1 MPTFLLKID
10 GITGESQFDGYSDYS
25 HVEKWH
31 FGVTQS
37 ATFGSGTSGG
47 AGATVSAQD
56 LEATIFVDKGTAK
69 RLEGC
74 ASGKHFKT
82 ATLVT
87 LKASGES
94 KPIEHHKITLSDV
107 IISKCVIG
115 HEPAPPGSKTTEF
128 TVEQTS
134 LNYAKIAFEYKE
146 QKKDG
151 SAGASVEGGF
161 DLAKHKAGK

>member
-10 GITGESQFDGYSDYS
+10 GITGESQFEGYSDYS

-31 FGVTQS
+31 FGVTQN

-47 AGATVSAQD
+47 AAATLTAHD
-56 LEATIFVDKGTAK
+56 LDVTIVADKGTAK

-74 ASGKHFKT
+74 GSGKHFKT

-94 KPIEHHKITLSDV
+94 KPIEHHKITMTDV

-115 HEPAPPGSKTTEF
+115 HEPAPPGSKTTES

-134 LNYAKIAFEYKE
+134 LNYGKIAFEYKE

-151 SAGASVEGGF
+151 SAGAGVVGTINV
-161 DLAKHKAGK
+161 LTGKSG

>member
-10 GITGESQFDGYSDYS
+10 GITGESQFEGYSDYS

-31 FGVTQS
+31 FGVTQN

-56 LEATIFVDKGTAK
+56 LECTIVADKGTAK

-74 ASGKHFKT
+74 GSGKHFKT

-87 LKASGES
+87 LKASGDA
-94 KPIEHHKITLSDV
+94 KPIEHHKITLTDV

-115 HEPAPPGSKTTEF
+115 HEPAPPGFEDHEF

-134 LNYAKIAFEYKE
+134 LNYGKISMEYKE

-151 SAGASVEGGF
+151 SAGPAVVGTINVQT
-161 DLAKHKAGK
+161 GKSG